1 MRTCHFADT
10 NTGLRRQRNEDAYLA
25 DDQLGLFLVC
35 DGVGGRA
42 RGEIAS
48 AEAADLIWEWIKRE
62 EPLLR
67 SAIAE
72 SQRPLAAGP
81 GANGTDGPDP
91 RVKMS
96 KDMIGRLGAMVRS
109 AVQNACYMVHSM
121 GEVDPAHRGM
131 STTASVVQFV
141 GELIIVGQV
150 GDSRVYLARN
160 GEVTQLTEDHTWLNV
175 QVQHGRL
182 TPAEARLKG
191 NAGKHIIT
199 RAVGLREYVEVD
211 ILAVPVQPGD
221 RLLLC
226 SDGLHAYLDSGAT
239 LADLFKLNIR
249 EAAPAAIRHANACG
263 GADNIT
269 ALFVEF
275 LAQ

>member
-1 MRTCHFADT
+1 MLVTETARLDAALRQSHRLACSDGGLASRYADNEMRTRHFADT
-10 NTGLRRQRNEDAYLA
+10 NTGLRRQRNEDAHLA

-48 AEAADLIWEWIKRE
+48 AETVELVWEWIKRE

-121 GEVDPAHRGM
+121 GEVDPAQRGM

-175 QVQHGRL
+175 QVHHGRL

-191 NAGKHIIT
+191 NAHTSSI
-199 RAVGLREYVEVD
+199 LEV
-211 ILAVPVQPGD
+211 P
-221 RLLLC
+221 RSLLMP
-226 SDGLHAYLDSGAT
+226 S
-239 LADLFKLNIR
+239 K
-249 EAAPAAIRHANACG
+249 
-263 GADNIT
+263 
-269 ALFVEF
+269 
-275 LAQ
+275 